1 MQLNTWTIIC
11 SWTHFGTFYNF
22 LHRQFTIK
30 CVDKHFTAKQIGKYL
45 TAPLMNILQLNTFL
59 FFLQSSRF
67 SLNIFKITSRVIS
80 SDTLCKV
87 DNVLFLKAHIVVY
100 FMSQEIEALP
110 QIQILNSLYLCNLY
124 LFIWSNRSHSLNCL
138 LHWVAKI

>member
-1 MQLNTWTIIC
+1 MNMLQMNSLMNILQLNSLMNILQLNSLMNILQLN
-11 SWTHFGTFYNF
+11 SLMNI
-22 LHRQFTIK
+22 LQ
-30 CVDKHFTAKQIGKYL
+30 L
-45 TAPLMNILQLNTFL
+45 NSLMNILQLNTFL

-110 QIQILNSLYLCNLY
+110 QIQILNSLYLRNLY
-124 LFIWSNRSHSLNCL
+124 LFKHRSFDPTE
-138 LHWVAKI
+138 VIV